1 MTIKVIYDK
10 IMEMLNNLTIVDNE
24 SLKKQGK
31 QTKKKENENFYNSCS
46 IIVKDGVNDKCVNI
60 KLFNNGKITMT
71 GSKKESAGY
80 NACCIL
86 LNELKKINQNIFPFP
101 LDVTEVDACK
111 LVAKDII
118 KQFNN
123 IDICVFGTGMHDPKS
138 EKKFNLDKIRE
149 IMEVNYFGTMNSI
162 NSIYDYFSEKK
173 NGQISIISS
182 VAGYRGLPAAGA
194 YCASKSA
201 LTSFAESLNFDMRM
215 KNVRVSL
222 ISPGFIKTPMTDQND
237 FPMPMIK
244 TPEFAAD
251 EIYKGLVIKKSFE
264 IHFPKA
270 FTYFLKFLQ
279 MLPSSLYFKLV
290 ARGMKKIDY

>member
-1 MTIKVIYDK
+1 MT
-10 IMEMLNNLTIVDNE
+10 E
-24 SLKKQGK
+24 
-31 QTKKKENENFYNSCS
+31 
-46 IIVKDGVNDKCVNI
+46 
-60 KLFNNGKITMT
+60 
-71 GSKKESAGY
+71 
-80 NACCIL
+80 
-86 LNELKKINQNIFPFP
+86 KKIIWITGASSGIGKALAIKFAEKGWTVAASARRENLLDELNKINSNIYSFP
-101 LDVTEVDACK
+101 LDVTEIENCK
-111 LVAKDII
+111 LVANKII
-118 KQFNN
+118 EKFGG

-138 EKKFNLDKIRE
+138 EKKFNLSKIRE

-194 YCASKSA
+194 YCASKAA
-201 LTSFAESLNFDMRM
+201 LTSYAESLNFDMQL
-215 KNVRVSL
+215 KNVKVSL

-244 TPEFAAD
+244 SPEFAAN
-251 EIYKGLVIKKSFE
+251 EIFKGLTEKKSFE

-279 MLPSSLYFKLV
+279 ILPSSIYFKLV
-290 ARGMKKIDY
+290 SKGMKKINY

>member
-1 MTIKVIYDK
+1 MT
-10 IMEMLNNLTIVDNE
+10 E
-24 SLKKQGK
+24 
-31 QTKKKENENFYNSCS
+31 
-46 IIVKDGVNDKCVNI
+46 
-60 KLFNNGKITMT
+60 
-71 GSKKESAGY
+71 
-80 NACCIL
+80 
-86 LNELKKINQNIFPFP
+86 KKIIWITGASSGIGKALAIKFAEKGWIVAASARRENLLEDLNKFNQNIYSFP
-101 LDVTEVDACK
+101 LDVTEIENCK
-111 LVAKDII
+111 LIANKII
-118 KQFNN
+118 EKFGG

-138 EKKFNLDKIRE
+138 EKRFNLNKIRE

-162 NSIYDYFSEKK
+162 NSIYEYFSEKK

-194 YCASKSA
+194 YCASKAA
-201 LTSFAESLNFDMRM
+201 LTSYAESLNFDMQM
-215 KNVRVSL
+215 KNVKVSL

-244 TPEFAAD
+244 SPEFAAN
-251 EIYKGLVIKKSFE
+251 EIFKGLTVKKGFE